1 MEFWKL
7 VNKNMHLVIP
17 ELLAVFSFIFLA
29 ITQNVSKLLLIVIFG
44 YIFIL
49 TVFIIVNFYKNKSL
63 YIYSKED
70 SDGKLTW
77 KLFYRIMTLML
88 MLFSFIILMEIFN
101 FQNADVYVRLVS
113 FTLTAVLELDL
124 ILFFLMSFFKWKS
137 RYLYILLFLM
147 FVTFFNNVH
156 VINLIF
162 GSVGI
167 LFISQYVFSDNFIDY
182 LKPYYSVNEMIIIKN
197 YIQVNKS
204 RFLAVCYLT
213 TFSVNMIFGIKSL
226 LPSELKN
233 WVKHIIITLYK
244 WITRTNNDGSLADL
258 FLINTIIL
266 VIIILF
272 YMFIDIFLKGKF
284 KKKKASILKHMR
296 ENLQEKKVG
305 NGHE

>member
-7 VNKNMHLVIP
+7 VYKNKHLVMSGV
-17 ELLAVFSFIFLA
+17 LAFVLIGFLTVA
-29 ITQNVSKLLLIVIFG
+29 QNVSKLVLIVILG
-44 YIFIL
+44 YILIL
-49 TVFIIVNFYKNKSL
+49 AVFFIVNFYKNKSL
-63 YIYSKED
+63 YVYSKED
-70 SDGKLTW
+70 SDGKLIW

-101 FQNADVYVRLVS
+101 FQGADFYFRLVS
-113 FTLTAVLELDL
+113 FTLIAVLELDI

-147 FVTFFNNVH
+147 FVYFFNNVH

-167 LFISQYVFSDNFIDY
+167 LFIAQYVLSDNFIDY
-182 LKPYYSVNEMIIIKN
+182 LKPYYSIYDIITIKN
-197 YIQVNKS
+197 YIKVNKS
-204 RFLAVCYLT
+204 SFLAVCYLV

-233 WVKHIIITLYK
+233 WLKLNIIALYK
-244 WITRTNNDGSLADL
+244 WITRTNDNDQLA

-266 VIIILF
+266 GIIILF
-272 YMFIDIFLKGKF
+272 YILLDRLLKGKF
-284 KKKKASILKHMR
+284 KKIKTSILKHMR
-296 ENLQEKKVG
+296 ENLQGKKVG
-305 NGHE
+305 NTHG

>member
-7 VNKNMHLVIP
+7 VNKNKHLVIP
-17 ELLAVFSFIFLA
+17 GVLAFALISLLT
-29 ITQNVSKLLLIVIFG
+29 ITQNVSKLVLIVILG
-44 YIFIL
+44 YILIMA
-49 TVFIIVNFYKNKSL
+49 VFFIVNFYKNKSL
-63 YIYSKED
+63 YVYSKED

-77 KLFYRIMTLML
+77 KLFYRIMTLLL

-167 LFISQYVFSDNFIDY
+167 LFISQYVFSDNFIEY
-182 LKPYYSVNEMIIIKN
+182 LKPYYSVNEIITIKN

-204 RFLAVCYLT
+204 RFLAVCYLA

-233 WVKHIIITLYK
+233 WVKDIIITFYK

-272 YMFIDIFLKGKF
+272 YTLIDNFLKGKF
-284 KKKKASILKHMR
+284 KNKKASILKYMR

-305 NGHE
+305 DIHG

>member
-7 VNKNMHLVIP
+7 VNKNKHLVIP
-17 ELLAVFSFIFLA
+17 GVLAFALISLLT
-29 ITQNVSKLLLIVIFG
+29 ITQNVSKLVLIVILG
-44 YIFIL
+44 YILIMA
-49 TVFIIVNFYKNKSL
+49 VFFIVNFYKNKSL
-63 YIYSKED
+63 YVYSKED

-77 KLFYRIMTLML
+77 KLFYRIMTLLL

-182 LKPYYSVNEMIIIKN
+182 LKPYYSVNEIITIKN

-204 RFLAVCYLT
+204 RFLAVCYLA

-233 WVKHIIITLYK
+233 WVKDIIITFYK

-272 YMFIDIFLKGKF
+272 YTLIDNFLKGKF
-284 KKKKASILKHMR
+284 KNKKASILKYMR

-305 NGHE
+305 DIHG

>member
-7 VNKNMHLVIP
+7 VYKNMHLVIP
-17 ELLAVFSFIFLA
+17 ELFAVFLFIILA
-29 ITQNVSKLLLIVIFG
+29 ITQNVSKLVLIVIFG

-49 TVFIIVNFYKNKSL
+49 TVFIVVNFYKNKSL

-147 FVTFFNNVH
+147 FVIFFNNVH
-156 VINLIF
+156 FINLIF

-167 LFISQYVFSDNFIDY
+167 LFISQYVFSNNFIDY
-182 LKPYYSVNEMIIIKN
+182 LKPYYSVTDIITIKN

-204 RFLAVCYLT
+204 RFLAVCYLA

-233 WVKHIIITLYK
+233 WIKHIIIAFYK
-244 WITRTNNDGSLADL
+244 WITKTNNDGSLADL

-272 YMFIDIFLKGKF
+272 YTLIDSFLKGKL
-284 KKKKASILKHMR
+284 KKTKASILKHMR

-305 NGHE
+305 NSHG

>member
-7 VNKNMHLVIP
+7 VYKNMHLVIP
-17 ELLAVFSFIFLA
+17 ELFAVFLFIILA
-29 ITQNVSKLLLIVIFG
+29 ITQNVSKLVLIVIFG

-49 TVFIIVNFYKNKSL
+49 TVFIVVNFYKNKSL

-147 FVTFFNNVH
+147 FVIFFNNVH
-156 VINLIF
+156 FINLIF

-167 LFISQYVFSDNFIDY
+167 LFISQYVFSNNFIDY
-182 LKPYYSVNEMIIIKN
+182 LKPYYSVTDIITIKN

-204 RFLAVCYLT
+204 RFLAVCYLA

-226 LPSELKN
+226 LTSELKN
-233 WVKHIIITLYK
+233 WIKHIIIAFYK
-244 WITRTNNDGSLADL
+244 WITKTNNDGSLADL

-272 YMFIDIFLKGKF
+272 YTLIDSFLKGKL
-284 KKKKASILKHMR
+284 KKTKASILKHMR

-305 NGHE
+305 NSHG

>member
-7 VNKNMHLVIP
+7 VNKNKHLVI
-17 ELLAVFSFIFLA
+17 LGVIAFVLISILT
-29 ITQNVSKLLLIVIFG
+29 ITQNVSKLVLIVILG

-49 TVFIIVNFYKNKSL
+49 TVFFIVNFYKNKSL
-63 YIYSKED
+63 YVYSKED

-167 LFISQYVFSDNFIDY
+167 LFIAQYVLSDNFIDY
-182 LKPYYSVNEMIIIKN
+182 LKPYYSIYDIITIKN
-197 YIQVNKS
+197 YIKVNKS
-204 RFLAVCYLT
+204 SFLAVCYLA

-233 WVKHIIITLYK
+233 WLKLNIIALYK
-244 WITRTNNDGSLADL
+244 WITKTNNNGQLADS
-258 FLINTIIL
+258 FLINTMIL
-266 VIIILF
+266 GIIILF
-272 YMFIDIFLKGKF
+272 YTIIDNFLKGKF

-296 ENLQEKKVG
+296 QNLQEKKVG
-305 NGHE
+305 NSHG

>member
-7 VNKNMHLVIP
+7 VNKNKYLVISGILAFI
-17 ELLAVFSFIFLA
+17 LLSLLT
-29 ITQNVSKLLLIVIFG
+29 ITQNVSKLVLIVVLG

-49 TVFIIVNFYKNKSL
+49 TVFFIVNFYKNKSL
-63 YIYSKED
+63 YVYSKED

-101 FQNADVYVRLVS
+101 FQNAGFYFRLVS
-113 FTLTAVLELDL
+113 FTLIAVLELDI

-167 LFISQYVFSDNFIDY
+167 LFIAQYVLSDNFIDY
-182 LKPYYSVNEMIIIKN
+182 LKPYYSIYDIITIKN
-197 YIQVNKS
+197 YIKVNKS
-204 RFLAVCYLT
+204 SFLAVCYLA
-213 TFSVNMIFGIKSL
+213 TFSVNMIFGIKIL

-233 WVKHIIITLYK
+233 WLKLNIIALYK
-244 WITRTNNDGSLADL
+244 WITKTNNNGQLADS
-258 FLINTIIL
+258 FLINTMIL
-266 VIIILF
+266 GIIILF
-272 YMFIDIFLKGKF
+272 YTLIDKFFKGKF
-284 KKKKASILKHMR
+284 KKTKASILKHMR

-305 NGHE
+305 NSHG

>member
-7 VNKNMHLVIP
+7 VNKNKHLVIP
-17 ELLAVFSFIFLA
+17 GVLAFALISLLT
-29 ITQNVSKLLLIVIFG
+29 ITQNVSKLVLIVILG
-44 YIFIL
+44 YILIMA
-49 TVFIIVNFYKNKSL
+49 VFFIVNFYKNKSL
-63 YIYSKED
+63 YVYSKED

-77 KLFYRIMTLML
+77 KLFYRIMTLLL

-167 LFISQYVFSDNFIDY
+167 LFIAQYVLSDNFIDY
-182 LKPYYSVNEMIIIKN
+182 LKPYYSIYDFITITSYIK
-197 YIQVNKS
+197 VNKS
-204 RFLAVCYLT
+204 SFLAVCYLAT
-213 TFSVNMIFGIKSL
+213 VSVNMIFGIKSL

-233 WVKHIIITLYK
+233 WLKLNIIALYK
-244 WITRTNNDGSLADL
+244 WITRTNNNGQLADS
-258 FLINTIIL
+258 FLINTMIL
-266 VIIILF
+266 GIIILF
-272 YMFIDIFLKGKF
+272 YILLDRLLKGKF
-284 KKKKASILKHMR
+284 KKIKASILKRMR
-296 ENLQEKKVG
+296 ENLQEKKVENSHG
-305 NGHE
+305 

>member
-7 VNKNMHLVIP
+7 VNKNKHLVI
-17 ELLAVFSFIFLA
+17 LGVIAFVLISILT
-29 ITQNVSKLLLIVIFG
+29 ITQNVSKLVLIVILG

-49 TVFIIVNFYKNKSL
+49 TVFFIVNFYKNKSL
-63 YIYSKED
+63 YVYSKED

-101 FQNADVYVRLVS
+101 FQNAGFYFRLVS
-113 FTLTAVLELDL
+113 FTLIAVLELDI

-167 LFISQYVFSDNFIDY
+167 LFIAQYVLSDNFIDY
-182 LKPYYSVNEMIIIKN
+182 LKPYYSIYDIITIKN
-197 YIQVNKS
+197 YIKVNKS
-204 RFLAVCYLT
+204 SFLAVCYLA
-213 TFSVNMIFGIKSL
+213 TFSVNMIFGIKIL
-226 LPSELKN
+226 LPGELKN
-233 WVKHIIITLYK
+233 WLKLNIIALYK
-244 WITRTNNDGSLADL
+244 WITKTNNNGQLADS
-258 FLINTIIL
+258 FLINTMIL
-266 VIIILF
+266 GIIILF
-272 YMFIDIFLKGKF
+272 YTLIDKFFKGKF
-284 KKKKASILKHMR
+284 KKIKASILKHMR
-296 ENLQEKKVG
+296 QNLQEKKVG
-305 NGHE
+305 NSHG

>member
-1 MEFWKL
+1 MY
-7 VNKNMHLVIP
+7 V
-17 ELLAVFSFIFLA
+17 
-29 ITQNVSKLLLIVIFG
+29 
-44 YIFIL
+44 
-49 TVFIIVNFYKNKSL
+49 
-63 YIYSKED
+63 YSKED

-77 KLFYRIMTLML
+77 KLFYRIMTLLL
-88 MLFSFIILMEIFN
+88 MLFSFIVLMEIFN

-167 LFISQYVFSDNFIDY
+167 LFISQYVFSDNFIDF
-182 LKPYYSVNEMIIIKN
+182 LKPYYSVNEIITIKN

-204 RFLAVCYLT
+204 RFLAVCYLA

-233 WVKHIIITLYK
+233 WVKHTIITLYK

-266 VIIILF
+266 GIIILF
-272 YMFIDIFLKGKF
+272 YTFIDNFFKGKF
-284 KKKKASILKHMR
+284 KKTKASVLKYMR
-296 ENLQEKKVG
+296 ENLQEKKVENIHG
-305 NGHE
+305 

>member
-7 VNKNMHLVIP
+7 ANKNIHLVIP
-17 ELLAVFSFIFLA
+17 ELLAVFLFIILA
-29 ITQNVSKLLLIVIFG
+29 ITQNVSKLVLIVIFG

-77 KLFYRIMTLML
+77 KLFYRIMTLLL
-88 MLFSFIILMEIFN
+88 MLFSFIVLMEIFN

-113 FTLTAVLELDL
+113 FTLTAILELDL

-182 LKPYYSVNEMIIIKN
+182 LKPYYSVNEIITIKN

-204 RFLAVCYLT
+204 RFLAVCYLA

-233 WVKHIIITLYK
+233 WVKYTIITLYK

-272 YMFIDIFLKGKF
+272 YTLIDNFLKGKF
-284 KKKKASILKHMR
+284 KNKKASILRYMR

-305 NGHE
+305 KFHG

>member
-1 MEFWKL
+1 MGFWKL
-7 VNKNMHLVIP
+7 VNKNKHLVIP
-17 ELLAVFSFIFLA
+17 GVLAFALISLLT
-29 ITQNVSKLLLIVIFG
+29 ITQNVSKLVLIVIWG
-44 YIFIL
+44 YILIMA
-49 TVFIIVNFYKNKSL
+49 VFFIVNFYKNKSL
-63 YIYSKED
+63 YVYSKED

-77 KLFYRIMTLML
+77 KLFYRIMTLLL

-101 FQNADVYVRLVS
+101 FQNAVVYVRLVS

-182 LKPYYSVNEMIIIKN
+182 LKPYYSVNEIITIKN

-204 RFLAVCYLT
+204 RFLAVCYLA

-233 WVKHIIITLYK
+233 WVKHIIITFYK

-272 YMFIDIFLKGKF
+272 YTLIDNFLKGKF
-284 KKKKASILKHMR
+284 KNKKASILKYMR

-305 NGHE
+305 DIHG

>member
-1 MEFWKL
+1 MY
-7 VNKNMHLVIP
+7 V
-17 ELLAVFSFIFLA
+17 
-29 ITQNVSKLLLIVIFG
+29 
-44 YIFIL
+44 
-49 TVFIIVNFYKNKSL
+49 
-63 YIYSKED
+63 YSKED

-77 KLFYRIMTLML
+77 KLFYRIMTLLL

-182 LKPYYSVNEMIIIKN
+182 LKPYYSVNEIITIKN

-204 RFLAVCYLT
+204 RFLAVCYLA

-233 WVKHIIITLYK
+233 WVKDIIITFYK

-272 YMFIDIFLKGKF
+272 YTLIDNFLKGKF
-284 KKKKASILKHMR
+284 KNKKASILKYMR

-305 NGHE
+305 DIHG

>member
-204 RFLAVCYLT
+204 RFLAVCYLA

-272 YMFIDIFLKGKF
+272 YTFIDIFLKGKF

>member
-7 VNKNMHLVIP
+7 VNKNKYLVIP
-17 ELLAVFSFIFLA
+17 GVLAFILLSLLT
-29 ITQNVSKLLLIVIFG
+29 ITQNVSKLVLIVILG

-49 TVFIIVNFYKNKSL
+49 TVFFIVNFYKNKSL
-63 YIYSKED
+63 YVYSKAD

-77 KLFYRIMTLML
+77 KFFYRIMTLML
-88 MLFSFIILMEIFN
+88 MLFSFIILMEIFD
-101 FQNADVYVRLVS
+101 FQNANFYFRLVS
-113 FTLTAVLELDL
+113 FTLTAVLELEI

-137 RYLYILLFLM
+137 RYLYILLFLI

-156 VINLIF
+156 FINLIF

-167 LFISQYVFSDNFIDY
+167 LFIAQYVLSDNFIDY
-182 LKPYYSVNEMIIIKN
+182 LKPYYSIYDIITIKN
-197 YIQVNKS
+197 YIKVNKS
-204 RFLAVCYLT
+204 SFLAVCYLA

-233 WVKHIIITLYK
+233 WLKLNIIALYK
-244 WITRTNNDGSLADL
+244 WITRTNNDGQLADS

-266 VIIILF
+266 GIIILF
-272 YMFIDIFLKGKF
+272 YTLIDNFLKGKF

-305 NGHE
+305 NSHG

>member
-7 VNKNMHLVIP
+7 VNKNKHLVIP
-17 ELLAVFSFIFLA
+17 GVLAFALISLLT
-29 ITQNVSKLLLIVIFG
+29 ITQNVSKLVLIVIWG
-44 YIFIL
+44 YILIMA
-49 TVFIIVNFYKNKSL
+49 VFFIVNFYKNKSL
-63 YIYSKED
+63 YVYSKED

-77 KLFYRIMTLML
+77 KLCYRIMTLLL
-88 MLFSFIILMEIFN
+88 MLFSFIVLMEIFN

-182 LKPYYSVNEMIIIKN
+182 LKPYYSVNEIITIKN

-204 RFLAVCYLT
+204 RFLAVCYLA

-233 WVKHIIITLYK
+233 WIKHIIITLYK

-272 YMFIDIFLKGKF
+272 YTLIDNFFKGKF
-284 KKKKASILKHMR
+284 KNKKASILKHMR
-296 ENLQEKKVG
+296 ENLPEKKVG
-305 NGHE
+305 KIHG

>member
-1 MEFWKL
+1 MGFWKL
-7 VNKNMHLVIP
+7 VNKNKHLVIP
-17 ELLAVFSFIFLA
+17 GVLAFALISLLT
-29 ITQNVSKLLLIVIFG
+29 ITQNVSKLVLIVIWG
-44 YIFIL
+44 YILIMA
-49 TVFIIVNFYKNKSL
+49 VFFIVNFYKNKSL
-63 YIYSKED
+63 YVYSKED

-77 KLFYRIMTLML
+77 KLFYRIMTLLL

-182 LKPYYSVNEMIIIKN
+182 LKPYYSVNEIITIKN

-204 RFLAVCYLT
+204 RFLAVCYLA

-233 WVKHIIITLYK
+233 WVKHIIITFYK

-272 YMFIDIFLKGKF
+272 YTLIDNFLKGKF
-284 KKKKASILKHMR
+284 KNKKASILKYMR
-296 ENLQEKKVG
+296 ENLQEKKVENSHG
-305 NGHE
+305 

>member
-7 VNKNMHLVIP
+7 VYKNKHLVMSGV
-17 ELLAVFSFIFLA
+17 LAFVLIGFLTVA
-29 ITQNVSKLLLIVIFG
+29 QNVSKLVLIVILG
-44 YIFIL
+44 YILIL
-49 TVFIIVNFYKNKSL
+49 AVFFIVNFYKNKSL
-63 YIYSKED
+63 YVYSKED
-70 SDGKLTW
+70 SDGKLIW

-101 FQNADVYVRLVS
+101 FQGADFFFRLVS
-113 FTLTAVLELDL
+113 FTLIAVLELDI

-147 FVTFFNNVH
+147 FVYFFNNVH

-167 LFISQYVFSDNFIDY
+167 LFIAQYVLSDNFIDY
-182 LKPYYSVNEMIIIKN
+182 LKPYYSIYDIITIKN
-197 YIQVNKS
+197 YIKVNKS
-204 RFLAVCYLT
+204 SFLAVCYLV

-233 WVKHIIITLYK
+233 WLKLNIITLYK
-244 WITRTNNDGSLADL
+244 WITRTNDNDQLA
-258 FLINTIIL
+258 FLINTMILGIIFLFYIIL
-266 VIIILF
+266 DRL
-272 YMFIDIFLKGKF
+272 LKGKF
-284 KKKKASILKHMR
+284 QKIKASILKHMR

-305 NGHE
+305 NSHG

>member
-1 MEFWKL
+1 
-7 VNKNMHLVIP
+7 
-17 ELLAVFSFIFLA
+17 
-29 ITQNVSKLLLIVIFG
+29 
-44 YIFIL
+44 
-49 TVFIIVNFYKNKSL
+49 
-63 YIYSKED
+63 
-70 SDGKLTW
+70 
-77 KLFYRIMTLML
+77 MTLLL

-182 LKPYYSVNEMIIIKN
+182 LKPYYSVNEIITIKN

-204 RFLAVCYLT
+204 RFLAVCYLA

-233 WVKHIIITLYK
+233 WVKHIIITFYK

-272 YMFIDIFLKGKF
+272 YTLIDNFLKGKF
-284 KKKKASILKHMR
+284 KNKKASILKYMR

-305 NGHE
+305 DIHG

>member
-7 VNKNMHLVIP
+7 VNKNKHLVIP
-17 ELLAVFSFIFLA
+17 GVLAFALISLLT
-29 ITQNVSKLLLIVIFG
+29 ITQNVSKLVLIVIWG
-44 YIFIL
+44 YILIMA
-49 TVFIIVNFYKNKSL
+49 VFFIVNFYKNKSL
-63 YIYSKED
+63 YVYSKED

-77 KLFYRIMTLML
+77 KLCYRIMTLLL
-88 MLFSFIILMEIFN
+88 MLFSFIVLMEIFN

-182 LKPYYSVNEMIIIKN
+182 LKPYYSVNEIITIKN

-204 RFLAVCYLT
+204 RFLAVCYLA

-233 WVKHIIITLYK
+233 WIKHIIITLYK

-272 YMFIDIFLKGKF
+272 YTLIDNFFKGKF
-284 KKKKASILKHMR
+284 KNKKASILKHMR

-305 NGHE
+305 DIHG

>member
-7 VNKNMHLVIP
+7 VNKNMNLVIP

-204 RFLAVCYLT
+204 RFLAVCYLA

-272 YMFIDIFLKGKF
+272 YTFIDIFLKGKF

>member
-1 MEFWKL
+1 MEFWKS
-7 VNKNMHLVIP
+7 VNKNKYLVIP
-17 ELLAVFSFIFLA
+17 GVLAFILLSLLT
-29 ITQNVSKLLLIVIFG
+29 ITQNVSKLVLIVVLG

-49 TVFIIVNFYKNKSL
+49 TVIFIVNFYKNKSL
-63 YIYSKED
+63 YVYSKED

-101 FQNADVYVRLVS
+101 FQNAVFYFRLVS
-113 FTLTAVLELDL
+113 FTLIAVLELDL
-124 ILFFLMSFFKWKS
+124 ILFFLMSFLKWKS

-147 FVTFFNNVH
+147 FVNFFNNVH

-167 LFISQYVFSDNFIDY
+167 LFIAQYVLSDNFIDY
-182 LKPYYSVNEMIIIKN
+182 LRPYYSIYDIITIKN

-204 RFLAVCYLT
+204 SFLAVCYLA

-233 WVKHIIITLYK
+233 WLKLNIIALYK
-244 WITRTNNDGSLADL
+244 WITKTNNNGQLADS
-258 FLINTIIL
+258 FLINTMIL
-266 VIIILF
+266 GIIILF
-272 YMFIDIFLKGKF
+272 YTIIDNFLKGKF

-305 NGHE
+305 NSHG

>member
-7 VNKNMHLVIP
+7 VNKNKYLVISGILAFI
-17 ELLAVFSFIFLA
+17 LLSLLT
-29 ITQNVSKLLLIVIFG
+29 ITQNVSKLVLIVVLG

-49 TVFIIVNFYKNKSL
+49 TVFFIVNFYKNKSL
-63 YIYSKED
+63 YVYSKED
-70 SDGKLTW
+70 SDGKLIW

-101 FQNADVYVRLVS
+101 FQNAGFYFRLVS
-113 FTLTAVLELDL
+113 FTLIAVLELDI

-167 LFISQYVFSDNFIDY
+167 LFIAQYVLSDNFIDY
-182 LKPYYSVNEMIIIKN
+182 LKPYYSIYDIITIKN
-197 YIQVNKS
+197 YIKVNKS
-204 RFLAVCYLT
+204 SFLAVCYLV

-233 WVKHIIITLYK
+233 WLKLNIITLYK
-244 WITRTNNDGSLADL
+244 WITRTNDNDQLA
-258 FLINTIIL
+258 FLINTMIL
-266 VIIILF
+266 GIIILF
-272 YMFIDIFLKGKF
+272 YTIIDNFLKGKF

-305 NGHE
+305 NSHG

>member
-7 VNKNMHLVIP
+7 VYKNKHLVMSGV
-17 ELLAVFSFIFLA
+17 LAFVLIGFLTVA
-29 ITQNVSKLLLIVIFG
+29 QNVSKLVLIVILG
-44 YIFIL
+44 YILIL
-49 TVFIIVNFYKNKSL
+49 AVFFIVNFYKNKSL
-63 YIYSKED
+63 YVYSKED
-70 SDGKLTW
+70 SDGKLIW

-101 FQNADVYVRLVS
+101 FQGADFFFRLVS
-113 FTLTAVLELDL
+113 FTLIAVLELDI

-147 FVTFFNNVH
+147 FVYFFNNVH

-167 LFISQYVFSDNFIDY
+167 LFIAQYVLSDNFIDY
-182 LKPYYSVNEMIIIKN
+182 LKPYYSIYDIITIKN
-197 YIQVNKS
+197 YIKVNKS
-204 RFLAVCYLT
+204 SFLAVCYLV

-233 WVKHIIITLYK
+233 WLKLNIITLYK
-244 WITRTNNDGSLADL
+244 WITRTNDNDQLA
-258 FLINTIIL
+258 FLINTMILGIIFLFYIIL
-266 VIIILF
+266 DRL
-272 YMFIDIFLKGKF
+272 LKGKF
-284 KKKKASILKHMR
+284 QKIKASILKHMR

-305 NGHE
+305 KIHG

>member
-1 MEFWKL
+1 MGFWKL
-7 VNKNMHLVIP
+7 VNKNKHLVIP
-17 ELLAVFSFIFLA
+17 GVLAFALISLLT
-29 ITQNVSKLLLIVIFG
+29 ITQNVSKLVLIVIWG
-44 YIFIL
+44 YILIMA
-49 TVFIIVNFYKNKSL
+49 VFFIVNFYKNKSL
-63 YIYSKED
+63 YVYSKED

-77 KLFYRIMTLML
+77 KLFYRIMTLLL

-182 LKPYYSVNEMIIIKN
+182 LKPYYSVNEIITIKN

-204 RFLAVCYLT
+204 RFLAVCYLA

-233 WVKHIIITLYK
+233 WVKHIIITFYK

-272 YMFIDIFLKGKF
+272 YTLIDNFLKGKF
-284 KKKKASILKHMR
+284 KNKKASILKYMR

-305 NGHE
+305 DIHG

>member
-7 VNKNMHLVIP
+7 VNKNKHLVIP
-17 ELLAVFSFIFLA
+17 GVLAFALISLLT
-29 ITQNVSKLLLIVIFG
+29 ITQNVSKLVLIVILG
-44 YIFIL
+44 YILIMA
-49 TVFIIVNFYKNKSL
+49 VFFIVNFYKNKSL
-63 YIYSKED
+63 YVYSKDD

-77 KLFYRIMTLML
+77 KLFYRIMTLLL

-182 LKPYYSVNEMIIIKN
+182 LKPYYSVNEIITIKN

-204 RFLAVCYLT
+204 RFLAVCYLA

-233 WVKHIIITLYK
+233 WVKDIIITFYK

-272 YMFIDIFLKGKF
+272 YTLIDNFLKGKF
-284 KKKKASILKHMR
+284 KNKKASILKYMR

-305 NGHE
+305 DIHG